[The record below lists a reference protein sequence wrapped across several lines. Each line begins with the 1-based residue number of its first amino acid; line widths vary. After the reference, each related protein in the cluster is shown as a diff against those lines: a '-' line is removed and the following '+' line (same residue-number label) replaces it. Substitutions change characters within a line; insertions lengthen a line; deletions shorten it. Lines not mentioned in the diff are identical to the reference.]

1 MGGGAGGG
9 CHLFWEAGAGLACW
23 KVPGAMGAPWG
34 LLVKAVSE
42 VRALYPL
49 PRAQRSPPAER
60 GARRAEPWHAGKN
73 GGLLGT
79 TSVLGNSRIAGS
91 AFAPSRRPRSL
102 HWGGRVASGSP
113 PRGLR
118 WQGRRGPHADGP
130 PGPSP
135 APPRPRAQARP
146 GVAPRAAETRAPAH
160 PSGLGSSGPG
170 RPDRGGDAGE
180 LRRGRRRP
188 PAPPARDA
196 AG

>member
-23 KVPGAMGAPWG
+23 KVPGAVGAPWG

-118 WQGRRGPHADGP
+118 WQGRQTGPRGQALRRRVPEPRLA
-130 PGPSP
+130 PGSRREQPRR
-135 APPRPRAQARP
+135 APQRTRP
-146 GVAPRAAETRAPAH
+146 GSGPRVLDARTEAETQ
-160 PSGLGSSGPG
+160 GS
-170 RPDRGGDAGE
+170 
-180 LRRGRRRP
+180 
-188 PAPPARDA
+188 
-196 AG
+196 